1 MAELLRALV
10 GRRWRWVTLVV
21 LALMLVLARLGLW
34 QLDRLAE
41 RRAANAQLAAA
52 LSAAPIDLNAAFDD
66 YAALAPDDVPADLA
80 DRDVTVAGEYDFAQ
94 QRVIVL
100 QNWNGQPGVHLLTP
114 LVLAGDGDD
123 APWAVLVNR
132 GWIPDA
138 EREAGHAFAE
148 AVGPQTVAGYVA
160 LTETLR
166 RRTAESVAPATPGD
180 ELFRVD
186 IAALQEELPYRLAP
200 FYVMAAPAG
209 EAPAAG
215 NGTLPVAIAKE
226 IDLSEG
232 PHLGYAMQ
240 WFIFSLGLGAGYVLY
255 VYRSLRREA
264 TGQPAPPPFS
274 A

>member
-10 GRRWRWVTLVV
+10 GRRWRWVTLAV

-41 RRAANAQLAAA
+41 RRAANVQLSAA
-52 LSAAPIDLNAAFDD
+52 LSAAPIDLNAALDA
-66 YAALAPDDVPADLA
+66 YAALAPNDVPDDLA
-80 DRDVTVAGEYDFAQ
+80 NRDVKVAGEYDFTQ

-114 LVLAGDGDD
+114 LVLAGDDN
-123 APWAVLVNR
+123 APRAVLIDR
-132 GWIPDA
+132 GWIPEA
-138 EREAGHAFAE
+138 EREAGHTFAI
-148 AVGPQTVAGYVA
+148 AGGSQTVVGYAA

-166 RRTAESVAPATPGD
+166 RRTAESVAPATPND

-186 IAALQEELPYRLAP
+186 IAALQEELPYRLVP
-200 FYVMAAPAG
+200 FYLMAAPVPG
-209 EAPAAG
+209 DE
-215 NGTLPVAIAKE
+215 TLPVEIAKE
-226 IDLSEG
+226 IDLSDG
-232 PHLGYAMQ
+232 PHLSYAMQ

-255 VYRSLRREA
+255 VNRSLRRQA
-264 TGQPAPPPFS
+264 TGQPAAPPFS